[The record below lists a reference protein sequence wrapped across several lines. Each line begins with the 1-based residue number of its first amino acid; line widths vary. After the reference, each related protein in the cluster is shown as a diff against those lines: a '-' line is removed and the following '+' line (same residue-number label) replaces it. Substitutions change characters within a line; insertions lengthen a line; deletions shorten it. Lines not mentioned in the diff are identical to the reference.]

1 MSFIYD
7 ERIDGPLATVSRDT
21 LVAALH
27 ATAPGL
33 DVLHEREALKPFEC
47 DGLAAY
53 RTVPLAVVLP
63 DTVDQVRAVLRVAA
77 EHRVPVVARG
87 AGTGLSGGAMP
98 LEKGI
103 LLVMAKFNRILDIN
117 PDAGIARVQP
127 GVRNLAISQAAAPHG
142 LYYAPDPS

>member
-7 ERIDGPLATVSRDT
+7 ERIDGPLATVGRDT

-27 ATAPGL
+27 AAAPASTCCTNA
-33 DVLHEREALKPFEC
+33 RRSPFEC

-63 DTVDQVRAVLRVAA
+63 DTVEQVRAVLRVAA
-77 EHRVPVVARG
+77 ALGVPVVARG

-98 LEKGI
+98 LEK
-103 LLVMAKFNRILDIN
+103 ACC
-117 PDAGIARVQP
+117 
-127 GVRNLAISQAAAPHG
+127 S
-142 LYYAPDPS
+142 

>member
-7 ERIDGPLATVSRDT
+7 ERIDGPLATVGRDT

-27 ATAPGL
+27 AAAPGL

-63 DTVDQVRAVLRVAA
+63 DTVEQVRAVLRVAA
-77 EHRVPVVARG
+77 ALGVPVVARG

-98 LEKGI
+98 LEK
-103 LLVMAKFNRILDIN
+103 ACC
-117 PDAGIARVQP
+117 
-127 GVRNLAISQAAAPHG
+127 S
-142 LYYAPDPS
+142 